1 MKIRSQIEER
11 IRKQNIVDRKLS
23 QNSPISKRKQI
34 EENKRKLDSSIK
46 KIVQSKKQ
54 KGKEKYSI
62 PTSQRSI
69 WEFWG
74 MKDERKDT

>member
-1 MKIRSQIEER
+1 MKIRSQIEEK
-11 IRKQNIVDRKLS
+11 IRKQNRIERKLS
-23 QNSPISKRKQI
+23 QNSPISKRKHV

-54 KGKEKYSI
+54 KGKEEYSI